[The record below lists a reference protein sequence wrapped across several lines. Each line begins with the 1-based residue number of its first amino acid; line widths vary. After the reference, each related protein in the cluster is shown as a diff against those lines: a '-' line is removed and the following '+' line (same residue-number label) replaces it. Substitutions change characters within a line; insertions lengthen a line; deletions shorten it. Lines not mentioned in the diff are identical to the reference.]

1 VTFSSSSCT
10 LSSGSCS
17 VTATGSTVGSGSVTV
32 TGSYGGDANNSPS
45 SGAFLLAI
53 HTTPAVSH
61 VPVGGVMLPSVGF
74 TVLLPWVIA
83 LSLLG
88 VLSVEAFTIKR
99 RAKRR

>member
-32 TGSYGGDANNSPS
+32 TGSYDGDANNSPS
-45 SGAFLLAI
+45 SGVFLLAI
-53 HTTPAVSH
+53 PTTPAVSH

-88 VLSVEAFTIKR
+88 VLSVEAFLVKR